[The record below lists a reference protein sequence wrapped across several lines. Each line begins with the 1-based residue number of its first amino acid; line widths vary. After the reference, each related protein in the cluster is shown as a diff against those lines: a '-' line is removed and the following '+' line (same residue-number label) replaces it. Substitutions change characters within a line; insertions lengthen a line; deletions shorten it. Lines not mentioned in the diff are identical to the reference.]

1 MQEGGGDSWCRK
13 HKHSDS
19 YAFSSKGI
27 RTVNGPAQ
35 RSRAAI
41 AKERALDWALGDF
54 PASHGFPRAASRSC
68 YGPKTN
74 VVLSALKH
82 VPGMQL
88 YLLWAA
94 KQNSSPSAVG
104 KPVFQLLQA
113 QGELPLRFWSCSQLL
128 PMRFEL
134 LGS

>member
-19 YAFSSKGI
+19 PPFPSEGI

-41 AKERALDWALGDF
+41 AKERALDGALGDF
-54 PASHGFPRAASRSC
+54 PASHGFPRAASCS
-68 YGPKTN
+68 YSPKTN
-74 VVLSALKH
+74 AVLSALEH
-82 VPGMQL
+82 ILGMQL

-134 LGS
+134 PGS